1 MASTGDKISTVH
13 KDKDFT
19 LFTHGKGPNGWRVAH
34 LLAELGLEFEN
45 VFLNFAT
52 GEQKSPEFLK
62 LNPNGRIPALV
73 DHKRNDFV
81 VWESGAICLY
91 LVKHYDP
98 NYTLWSKDDDEQTL
112 IIQWLFFQMS
122 GYGPYIGQ
130 SFHFSLLRPDKLSG
144 PIERYN
150 DEVKR
155 VLGVL
160 ELHLSKP
167 ESKRYLVGG
176 RYTIAD
182 LSFIAW
188 LNITEKLPIKL
199 ADYPAVHKW
208 FTEMRNRPGT
218 HKGYVG
224 GPYERK

>member
-1 MASTGDKISTVH
+1 MSRLSSSSGSSSRCLDMALI
-13 KDKDFT
+13 
-19 LFTHGKGPNGWRVAH
+19 LGKRSSMSLGSI
-34 LLAELGLEFEN
+34 ELM
-45 VFLNFAT
+45 
-52 GEQKSPEFLK
+52 
-62 LNPNGRIPALV
+62 
-73 DHKRNDFV
+73 D
-81 VWESGAICLY
+81 
-91 LVKHYDP
+91 
-98 NYTLWSKDDDEQTL
+98 
-112 IIQWLFFQMS
+112 
-122 GYGPYIGQ
+122 
-130 SFHFSLLRPDKLSG
+130 SFSFLRPDKLPG

-167 ESKRYLVGG
+167 ENKGYLVGG

-188 LNITEKLPIKL
+188 LDITEKLPIKL

-208 FTEMRNRPGT
+208 FTEMRNRPET